1 MTTPLLSAGA
11 FQTNQPPAAISGV
24 TLLSHLGV
32 IRARGAEAAQFL
44 QGQLTQDVSKLG
56 DTAACLAAFCN
67 AKGRMQAS
75 FVVFTS
81 KGAEALEDIL
91 LVCSRDLLAQ
101 TLKRLSMFVMRAK
114 VKLTDATDE
123 FLLYGVAGEAA
134 HALGAINSGAA
145 YARFPWSKHVFD
157 HQACIQLYPGANV
170 DRLLWCA
177 PAGTQ
182 PPAGQALSLSL
193 WQWLEVQSGVAMIT
207 LPIFEAFVPQM
218 LNYESIGGVNFKKGC
233 YPGQEVVARSQ
244 FRGTLKRRA
253 YVAQIDGMSDGKSD
267 GKSEGEGEGES
278 AGQRAIAPHIGQEVF
293 HESDADQP
301 CGLVAASAASGDGAG
316 DSCYAVIVSIQ
327 TSAATGRLSLG
338 SSSGTALRLL
348 PLPYLLLEDI

>member
-11 FQTNQPPAAISGV
+11 LQTNQPPAAISGV

-134 HALGAINSGAA
+134 HALDAINSGASC
-145 YARFPWSKHVFD
+145 ARFPWSKHVFD

-177 PAGTQ
+177 PAGSQ

-207 LPIFEAFVPQM
+207 LPLFEAFVPQM

-253 YVAQIDGMSDGKSD
+253 YVAQIDGMS
-267 GKSEGEGEGES
+267 EGES

-316 DSCYAVIVSIQ
+316 DGCYAVIVSIQ